1 MTYRMTHPYNS
12 DYDCDDVDEVI
23 VRLRDD
29 ADTDDFDDYLNDCYG
44 TINICGHVYD
54 AAEALQGV
62 SSYAYNEDFDDWLDM
77 CEDGWRYDL
86 ERLDDGDDT
95 CISGYTIT
103 WLDDDDDDDEAPER
117 YEVRMADADG
127 RDLLEDYFEDESAAK
142 LACDACNEYADDN
155 THYYVRHAP

>member
-1 MTYRMTHPYNS
+1 MTYRMTHPYHH

-23 VRLRDD
+23 ERLREY

-44 TINICGHVYD
+44 TVNICGHVYD
-54 AAEALQGV
+54 AAEALRDV
-62 SSYAYNEDFDDWLDM
+62 NSYAYDEDFGDWLDM

-95 CISGYTIT
+95 RIGGYTIAC
-103 WLDDDDDDDEAPER
+103 LDEDDDEAPER

-127 RDLLEDYFEDESAAK
+127 RDLLEDYFDTLEAANA
-142 LACDACNEYADDN
+142 ACDALNAD
-155 THYYVRHAP
+155 TPVGTRYYVRHAA